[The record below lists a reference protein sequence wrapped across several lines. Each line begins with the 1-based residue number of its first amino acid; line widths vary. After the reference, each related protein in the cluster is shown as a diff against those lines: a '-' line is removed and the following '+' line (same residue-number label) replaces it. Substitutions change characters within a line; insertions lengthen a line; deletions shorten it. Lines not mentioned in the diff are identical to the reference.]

1 MPSSAHDP
9 AGDARGPGPDDTA
22 EMSAITPPGHAHPG
36 PGARQEQTAPGAPGD
51 SGAPR
56 SSGNRPAGALSTMTP
71 RHWWVPVLAGVGGY
85 VGTVVGTVIALL
97 LSVLGLALQGDSDG
111 GSTTD
116 RLNDEINSAT
126 GLDTDT
132 SGLRWIL
139 SVPFQLAAM
148 AALVPLRLILSF
160 GGEGASAGI
169 TVPQYF
175 ALACG
180 ILTAWLIARKLSA
193 RLRVETR
200 AVQWTMAAVSGLTWA
215 ALALIVTALT
225 VLRLDVP
232 FFASDIR
239 VRLTALGGGLFP
251 VLILV
256 GLLSVAAALNVRST
270 QVSPGRIVV
279 GAERSAPGVLQVL
292 RPIAVQF
299 AVFGTVAGLGLLVYA
314 FVKGGPAAGFSALFW
329 LPLAV
334 GWLFVLSLLSALT
347 AGGAATSLTGLTGR
361 SDAFYLWSEGT
372 VPVWAMV
379 LCLLLALVS
388 AVCAAIT
395 WAHVRPLDERVA
407 RTPLAW
413 AVLPVTYFLLGL
425 LALWLLR
432 VGGYASGGMVGS
444 SNAVFSLR
452 PAGWTCLV
460 FLVWGVVIELLARF
474 VVPAFMHTLP
484 RRVTRG
490 LRGSERSRG
499 RAAVVASAA
508 ALGGAG
514 LAGAGLAGARTRA
527 TPAPEAPA
535 ATSSAQHPSAEPA
548 TTATQDATPYAPSAY
563 SGPHAGSGDET
574 RVLPSY
580 DDPGATT
587 RMPAQRAPM
596 DPATKKRIRLIA
608 IIVGALI
615 LLAVLATVAFSV
627 LSRTVFGPDNQAE
640 DLLRSVTDGN
650 ASQAAEIANPN
661 VSSGQ
666 RALLTDDVYGAAQ
679 NRISSYELKD
689 TTIDGNRATVNA
701 TVTQDGVTTPVAL
714 PMVSDSRDGLFKSWR
729 VDETAG
735 VPLYQALS
743 VEVPAGVGELSVNGK
758 KVPVDAQGQP
768 HTVEYTVLPGDYAVG
783 VGSSSKYV
791 TYGGDQVAE
800 IRAGS
805 PSSAPVMSFQ
815 PSFTPA
821 LEEDVTKQL
830 NATLDRCARST
841 EFEPEGCPFGYS
853 IYGDD
858 KDYRNPRWSI
868 QRYPTYSVSSYG
880 SQPTFT
886 TDRSGEVRLDYQY
899 NEEYDDDEPADWTDR
914 DTTSSVSGYGTVS
927 VSGDK
932 LTINAND

>member
-9 AGDARGPGPDDTA
+9 AGKAREPGPDDT
-22 EMSAITPPGHAHPG
+22 EELSATTSPGTARHDPGVQHDLDAQHDADAARGAGHRPPA
-36 PGARQEQTAPGAPGD
+36 
-51 SGAPR
+51 
-56 SSGNRPAGALSTMTP
+56 ALPTMTA

-85 VGTVVGTVIALL
+85 VGTVVGIVIALV
-97 LSVLGLALQGDSDG
+97 LSILGLALQGDSDE

-116 RLNDEINSAT
+116 RLNGEISNAT

-180 ILTAWLIARKLSA
+180 ILTAWLIARKLST
-193 RLRVETR
+193 RMRVETR
-200 AVQWTMAAVSGLTWA
+200 GVQWLMAAVSGLTWA
-215 ALALIVTALT
+215 ALALVVTALT

-251 VLILV
+251 VLFLV

-270 QVSPGRIVV
+270 QVSPGRIVI
-279 GAERSAPGVLQVL
+279 GAERSTPGVLQVL

-299 AVFGTVAGLGLLVYA
+299 SVFGTVAGLGLLIYA
-314 FVKGGPAAGFSALFW
+314 FVEGGAPAGFSALFW
-329 LPLAV
+329 LPIAV

-372 VPVWAMV
+372 VPVWAVV
-379 LCLLLALVS
+379 LCILLALVS

-395 WAHVRPLDERVA
+395 WAHVRPLDARVA

-413 AVLPVTYFLLGL
+413 TVLPVTYFLLGL

-460 FLVWGVVIELLARF
+460 FLVWGVIIELLARL

-508 ALGGAG
+508 AMGGAG
-514 LAGAGLAGARTRA
+514 LAGAGLAGVGTRA
-527 TPAPEAPA
+527 TPAPEAPV
-535 ATSSAQHPSAEPA
+535 ATSSAQHPSAEPTA
-548 TTATQDATPYAPSAY
+548 TTALQDATAAY

-608 IIVGALI
+608 IIVGTLI
-615 LLAVLATVAFSV
+615 LLAVLATVVFSV

-650 ASQAAEIANPN
+650 ATHAAEIANPN

-666 RALLTDDVYGAAQ
+666 RALLTDDVYGATQ
-679 NRISSYELKD
+679 NRISSYEIKD
-689 TTIDGNRATVNA
+689 TTIDGDRATVNA

-729 VDETAG
+729 VDESAG
-735 VPLYQALS
+735 VPLYQALT
-743 VEVPAGVGELSVNGK
+743 VEVPAGVGELDVNGK
-758 KVPVDAQGQP
+758 KVSVDTQGQP

-783 VGSSSKYV
+783 VSSSSKYV
-791 TYGGDQVAE
+791 TYGGNQVAE

-821 LEEDVTKQL
+821 LEEDLTKQL
-830 NATLDRCARST
+830 NATLDRCAQST

-858 KDYRNPRWSI
+858 EDYRNPRWSI

-880 SQPTFT
+880 NQATFT

-899 NEEYDDDEPADWTDR
+899 NEEYDDEPADWTDR

-927 VSGDK
+927 VSGDE